1 MEHVL
6 RFSED
11 SQQDLPLFFQAH
23 ASLLPL
29 RQKRKRVESKKKKT
43 ELKERKEGE
52 SRSRL
57 LLLRMRD
64 HRNSKLFFLLF
75 FRKTFGEERRKKK
88 KKKKE
93 KHQALPYHVV
103 DRRVPFFSSVRRV
116 ALSLSLSLSLSH
128 SRARAARFVCLFLF
142 SFFPLFSSPKKTK
155 KSVKTVCS
163 KLWIKSSN
171 LNFLVWEMGK
181 EENFS

>member
-75 FRKTFGEERRKKK
+75 FRKTFGEERRKKT
-88 KKKKE
+88 KKE

-116 ALSLSLSLSLSH
+116 ALSLSLCLSLSH
-128 SRARAARFVCLFLF
+128 THARALLASSVSFSFLF
-142 SFFPLFSSPKKTK
+142 SRSSLLQRKQRKALK
-155 KSVKTVCS
+155 QFVRNSGLKVQ
-163 KLWIKSSN
+163 I
-171 LNFLVWEMGK
+171 
-181 EENFS
+181 